1 MCVVFELEEVPGG
14 IFEEKCVVLDPG
26 AREPDAGLLI
36 ERQLFSLGL
45 FQELLPQIFRGK
57 YQAEMARIN
66 ALLRRQA
73 FCHQMGHELMPR
85 ESERGGVARLPTQ
98 GTTKSIDVETF
109 RGGHIVHRKGDME
122 KNWGHQSS
130 STSHLCYKIKVIL
143 SSPKS

>member
-14 IFEEKCVVLDPG
+14 IFQKECVVLNPG
-26 AREPDAGLLI
+26 AGEPDAGLLI
-36 ERQLFSLGL
+36 ERQLFFLGL
-45 FQELLPQIFRGK
+45 LQELLPRIFRGK

-109 RGGHIVHRKGDME
+109 RRRHVVYGKR
-122 KNWGHQSS
+122 
-130 STSHLCYKIKVIL
+130 
-143 SSPKS
+143 